1 MLTYL
6 PFALMQVRI
15 LNPEGESNSGAVFL
29 ASAYYNEEVCTL
41 CSVHCCE
48 LPAGGA
54 ASGCCLFACRPRA
67 DALPARRLMPQE
79 GDSTSK
85 KLSGALLNALI
96 FIAVV
101 AVMTFVLV
109 LLFKYGC
116 VKLIYAYMGFAGFSI
131 FFVLA
136 GVIALELLQKWDVH
150 TGAGGVGRGL
160 PMRQDWRPS

>member
-1 MLTYL
+1 MLCR
-6 PFALMQVRI
+6 A
-15 LNPEGESNSGAVFL
+15 A
-29 ASAYYNEEVCTL
+29 A
-41 CSVHCCE
+41 CCE
-48 LPAGGA
+48 PAQVGA
-54 ASGCCLFACRPRA
+54 ARVRASLLLRSACA
-67 DALPARRLMPQE
+67 AALSRLCPAPAPHLAQE

-96 FIAVV
+96 FIGVV

-150 TGAGGVGRGL
+150 TGAWRGWVHGCAD
-160 PMRQDWRPS
+160 RRW